1 MKKHASN
8 ISEQRYLEEIQ
19 TWQEASK
26 IHAQSAINQ
35 YKKVTETLEAIHYEK
50 TRNEEI
56 LKQLNDGVIVVDQD
70 FKIVI
75 WNDACAKLFHFDKS
89 QVEGQD
95 FEILFEAVSP
105 EIVETTAA
113 LLAGTQ
119 KTAQMQIIFEE
130 KFIECKLRRVLI
142 LKQSY
147 VLILLEDITELLTLQ
162 HNLEAERRSLQQRVD
177 ERTQQLKNMALR
189 DTLTG
194 LPNRLAFEEY
204 LKQLLEQQADS
215 GGIQY
220 SVLFIDL
227 DGFKLINDTMGHD
240 AGDALLIQ
248 VAKRFRHYLR
258 ASDFIARLGGD
269 EFVVV
274 LNGTA
279 DSGIVQSIAQ
289 KIIRSF
295 EEPIL
300 IGVDQVVHV
309 SCSIGICTSDILADA
324 TPSKVLTLSDHAMYE
339 AKKQGKNRFVFFEP
353 EMLEDM
359 SDDVRLANAVVEAVN
374 HNQFT
379 PYFQPLCT
387 VEGKIVGAE
396 VLARWRDQGEMVPPF
411 RFVPIIEKKGLIAKF
426 TFGLIE
432 KVFHALTDY
441 PHIPC
446 VSINLSLQQFY
457 DEQFIPDLKAL
468 MDAYPSAYG
477 RVNFEITESAF
488 NSQRNMVSEKLS
500 TLRKMGFKVYIDDF
514 GTGYS
519 AFSYI
524 KSFESDV
531 IKIDREFVRNI
542 STEMK
547 DCQLLEGMISL
558 IQTLNMSVVVEGVET
573 QQELEVIAKMSPE
586 VLIQGFY
593 FYKPM
598 PLDEFVGTLSQQA

>member
-1 MKKHASN
+1 MKKSQN
-8 ISEQRYLEEIQ
+8 ISEQQYLDEIR

-26 IHAQSAINQ
+26 IHAQSAIEQ
-35 YKKVTETLEAIHYEK
+35 YKKVTETLEAIHFEK
-50 TRNEEI
+50 VRNAEI

-75 WNDACAKLFHFDKS
+75 WNDACTKLFHFDKS

-95 FEILFEAVSP
+95 FGILFGDVSP
-105 EIVETTAA
+105 EIVQLVEQM
-113 LLAGTQ
+113 LSGTQ
-119 KTAQMQIIFEE
+119 KVAQHQITFDH
-130 KFIECKLRRVLI
+130 KFIECKLRKVLI
-142 LKQSY
+142 LKQNY
-147 VLILLEDITELLTLQ
+147 VLILMEDVTELLSLQ
-162 HNLEAERRSLQQRVD
+162 HSLEAERSSLQQRVE
-177 ERTQQLKNMALR
+177 ERTAQLKQMALR

-194 LPNRLAFEEY
+194 LPNRLAFEEH
-204 LKQLLEQQADS
+204 LKQLLAEQAKS
-215 GGIQY
+215 ASVQY

-248 VAKRFRHYLR
+248 AAERFKKHLR
-258 ASDFIARLGGD
+258 ATDFIARLGGD
-269 EFVVV
+269 EFVAV

-279 DSGIVQSIAQ
+279 APKVVESIAQ
-289 KIIRSF
+289 KIIQAF
-295 EEPIL
+295 EEPIIL
-300 IGVDQVVHV
+300 GSDQVAHI
-309 SCSIGICTSDILADA
+309 SCSIGICTSDILEEA

-359 SDDVRLANAVVEAVN
+359 SDDVRLANAVVEAVH
-374 HNQFT
+374 HNQFI

-387 VEGKIVGAE
+387 VNGEVVGAE
-396 VLARWRDQGEMVPPF
+396 VLARWRYQGQMVPPF
-411 RFVPIIEKKGLIAKF
+411 RFIPIIEKKGLIAKF

-432 KVFHALTDY
+432 QVFTHLTEY

-457 DEQFIPDLKAL
+457 DEQFIPDLEAL
-468 MDAYPSAYG
+468 MKAYPNAYG

-488 NSQRNMVSEKLS
+488 NAQKNMVSEKLS
-500 TLRKMGFKVYIDDF
+500 LLRKMGFKVYIDDF

-547 DCQLLEGMISL
+547 DQQLLEGMISL
-558 IQTLNMSVVVEGVET
+558 IQTLNMQVVVEGVET
-573 QQELEVIAKMSPE
+573 QQELEAIANMSQE

-593 FYKPM
+593 FYKPL
-598 PLDEFVGTLSQQA
+598 PLDEFVGVLSQDT